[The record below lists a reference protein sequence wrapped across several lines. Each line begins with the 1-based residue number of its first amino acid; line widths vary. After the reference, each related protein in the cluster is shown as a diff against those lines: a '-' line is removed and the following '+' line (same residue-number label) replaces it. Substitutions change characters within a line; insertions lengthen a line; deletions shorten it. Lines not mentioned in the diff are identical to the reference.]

1 MLNVP
6 LVDDVLAVRVAG
18 SMTSRSGYD
27 YNATT
32 KNDINGRDLWSLRT
46 TVAFEPAPWFRANL
60 IWERFNEND
69 NRSRTGKLLCHRE
82 DGPTHIGGVDLADGA
97 NIYGGP
103 EIRRDREQVVQG
115 QSVCVRVD
123 LGGGHII
130 ERN

>member
-46 TVAFEPAPWFRANL
+46 TVAFEPAPWLRANL

-69 NRSRTGKLLCHRE
+69 NRSRTGKQLCHRD
-82 DGPTHIGGVDLADGA
+82 DGPTHVGGVDMTSSEEHNSEL
-97 NIYGGP
+97 
-103 EIRRDREQVVQG
+103 
-115 QSVCVRVD
+115 QS
-123 LGGGHII
+123 I
-130 ERN
+130 